1 LKGIYDPITVG
12 RVTLPYLYKRRGW
25 ITPDN
30 RIETNAFKAQLIA
43 EKENER
49 LKLLASIAGSL
60 RLIIRS

>member
-1 LKGIYDPITVG
+1 MKTIYDPIQVG
-12 RVTLPYLYKRRGW
+12 RVILPYFYQRRGW

-49 LKLLASIAGSL
+49 LKLLQASLGL
-60 RLIIRS
+60 CV

>member
-1 LKGIYDPITVG
+1 MKGIYDPITVG

-49 LKLLASIAGSL
+49 LKLLAASL
-60 RLIIRS
+60 GLCA